1 MDGRTDGEMQRQVFD
16 QEMESTWA
24 GKASVALKQG
34 DIPVYRDTV
43 VNWRVFQV
51 IVIARRDGWGSWK
64 TRAVCKY
71 VGKVYTNMVL
81 SEVSAI
87 GEQAARELVEHAA
100 EGFDSFARRRA
111 ARV

>member
-1 MDGRTDGEMQRQVFD
+1 MQRQVVER
-16 QEMESTWA
+16 QTETTWA
-24 GKASVALKQG
+24 NKASDALNKG
-34 DIPVYRDTV
+34 NESVYRDAV

-87 GEQAARELVEHAA
+87 GDQAARELVEHAA

-111 ARV
+111 AR

>member
-1 MDGRTDGEMQRQVFD
+1 VVQKWQVFD
-16 QEMESTWA
+16 RQMESTWA
-24 GKASVALKQG
+24 GKASDALQKG
-34 DIPVYRDTV
+34 NIPDYRDAV

-51 IVIARRDGWGSWK
+51 LAISRRDGWGSWK

-81 SEVSAI
+81 AEVSAI
-87 GEQAARELVEHAA
+87 GQQAAQELVEHAA

>member
-1 MDGRTDGEMQRQVFD
+1 
-16 QEMESTWA
+16 MESTWA
-24 GKASVALKQG
+24 GKASAALQKG
-34 DIPVYRDTV
+34 DMPVYRDAV

-51 IVIARRDGWGSWK
+51 IVVARLDGWGSWK

-81 SEVSAI
+81 AEVSAI

>member
-1 MDGRTDGEMQRQVFD
+1 LQRQFFD
-16 QEMESTWA
+16 RQMEATWA
-24 GKASVALKQG
+24 GKASDALNKG
-34 DIPVYRDTV
+34 DLPAYRDAV

-51 IVIARRDGWGSWK
+51 IVVARLDGWGSWK

-87 GEQAARELVEHAA
+87 GQDAARELVEHAA